1 MREKVRD
8 KDRINHIVEAI
19 QVFLSILHIFLLE
32 YLYKNK
38 KMYICT
44 PVWVDCRMV

>member
-19 QVFLSILHIFLLE
+19 NAIVE
-32 YLYKNK
+32 YKDKYTLQEAQANVIKGFS
-38 KMYICT
+38 
-44 PVWVDCRMV
+44 